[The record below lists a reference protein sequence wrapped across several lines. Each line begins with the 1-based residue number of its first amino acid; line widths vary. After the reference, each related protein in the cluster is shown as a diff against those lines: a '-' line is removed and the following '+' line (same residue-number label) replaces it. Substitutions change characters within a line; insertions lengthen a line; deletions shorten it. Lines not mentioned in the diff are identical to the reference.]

1 MNPRIRS
8 EKSGHI
14 GEKMFVTNLPRGRGK
29 MMVEFFSAEIWV
41 SVWRYLCNQHLQDDV
56 AMMMLIQMDEWK
68 WSSWPFSSELKSCW
82 KLCDNAVKDV
92 FCDDVDGDSDDL
104 SWRAAA
110 DSVMMSEASFNAL
123 LAFCSPSAAITWF
136 FVRYDK
142 KGSLMYLKHD
152 NQMPY

>member
-1 MNPRIRS
+1 MNPRMRS
-8 EKSGHI
+8 EEQWKHWR
-14 GEKMFVTNLPRGRGK
+14 KDVCFTKLPRGRGN

-41 SVWRYLCNQHLQDDV
+41 SVWRYLCNQHIQDDV
-56 AMMMLIQMDEWK
+56 AMMMLIQMDEW
-68 WSSWPFSSELKSCW
+68 WSWPFSSELKSCW
-82 KLCDNAVKDV
+82 KRCDDAVKDV
-92 FCDDVDGDSDDL
+92 FCDDVDGESIDL

-136 FVRYDK
+136 FVRFDK
-142 KGSLMYLKHD
+142 KGSLMYVRHD